1 MAVIEIRVG
10 DVVRLRKPHPCG
22 GSDWRVVRVGA
33 DIGARCLTCNHRVLI
48 ERPVFERRIKAFLA
62 RGPQPPALA

>member
-1 MAVIEIRVG
+1 MAIVEIRVG

-22 GSDWRVVRVGA
+22 GTDWRVMRTGA
-33 DIGARCLTCNHRVLI
+33 DVAARCLTCNHRVMI

-62 RGPQPPALA
+62 RGPEPPLA